1 MASNVKGYAGK
12 ILRVDMTQ
20 EKIWDEPI
28 EEATAKAY
36 LGGAGLGARILY
48 DEVPPGIEWSDPEN
62 RLILASGPLGG
73 TPIGGSGSFSVTT
86 KGPLTNGATTT
97 QANGFWGAF
106 IKFCGYDAVVVQGA
120 ASRWLYLHISDD
132 GAELHDASNL
142 LGQDTWEMDD
152 AIKAELKRS
161 EKGMSVVGIGPAG
174 ENLVKLAAI
183 AGDKGHVA
191 GHNGVGAVMGSK
203 KLKAI
208 AVDRGKK
215 RLSLHNRKQLLE
227 LSHWFLDENKK
238 KSMPSDTYNW
248 GTLQGLTNQE
258 KGGTLPIKNYMT
270 NIWDI
275 SPEDLEG
282 FSAEYIRG
290 VFDPDPNPCWA
301 CQMHHCHMMKITEGP
316 YEGEVVEEPE
326 YEGFAAWGPVTGQTD
341 VASTMMV
348 SNEVDKLGLE
358 TNECGWLM
366 GLVMEC
372 YEKGMINIED
382 TDMLEMTWGNAETTR
397 AMLRKIANRD
407 GFGDLLAEGTMRAA
421 KAIGGEAPSLAIHT
435 MKGNSPRGH
444 DHRSLWQEMFDTC
457 VSNTG
462 TIESQRAINR
472 TQFGLSERG
481 EPFDPK
487 DIVNLTTATKG
498 AMQFEDSLGVCR
510 FNTRTEIDHLCQ
522 AVNAATGWDFTF
534 DDAMKVGRRTVN
546 LLKAFN
552 LQHGIGPELDKPSP
566 RYGSTPVDGKVEGVG
581 ITEHW
586 DQMVSEY
593 YEGMGWDR
601 KTSKPLPETLKA
613 LGLEPVVDDL
623 WS

>member
-1 MASNVKGYAGK
+1 
-12 ILRVDMTQ
+12 
-20 EKIWDEPI
+20 
-28 EEATAKAY
+28 
-36 LGGAGLGARILY
+36 
-48 DEVPPGIEWSDPEN
+48 
-62 RLILASGPLGG
+62 
-73 TPIGGSGSFSVTT
+73 
-86 KGPLTNGATTT
+86 
-97 QANGFWGAF
+97 
-106 IKFCGYDAVVVQGA
+106 
-120 ASRWLYLHISDD
+120 
-132 GAELHDASNL
+132 
-142 LGQDTWEMDD
+142 
-152 AIKAELKRS
+152 
-161 EKGMSVVGIGPAG
+161 
-174 ENLVKLAAI
+174 
-183 AGDKGHVA
+183 
-191 GHNGVGAVMGSK
+191 
-203 KLKAI
+203 
-208 AVDRGKK
+208 
-215 RLSLHNRKQLLE
+215 
-227 LSHWFLDENKK
+227 
-238 KSMPSDTYNW
+238 
-248 GTLQGLTNQE
+248 
-258 KGGTLPIKNYMT
+258 
-270 NIWDI
+270 
-275 SPEDLEG
+275 
-282 FSAEYIRG
+282 
-290 VFDPDPNPCWA
+290 
-301 CQMHHCHMMKITEGP
+301 
-316 YEGEVVEEPE
+316 
-326 YEGFAAWGPVTGQTD
+326 
-341 VASTMMV
+341 
-348 SNEVDKLGLE
+348 
-358 TNECGWLM
+358 M